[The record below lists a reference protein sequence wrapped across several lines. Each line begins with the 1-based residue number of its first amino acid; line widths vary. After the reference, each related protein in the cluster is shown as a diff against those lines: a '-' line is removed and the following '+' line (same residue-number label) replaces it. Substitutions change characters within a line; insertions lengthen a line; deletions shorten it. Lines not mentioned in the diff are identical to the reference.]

1 MDILLN
7 YLHSGFTQIFSFVVL
22 LGVLVFV
29 HELGHFLVA
38 LWCGVRVEVF
48 SLGFGKKIFQFQKN
62 DTNYCISLIPLGGYV
77 KMYGEQPG
85 DEIPEDQKKYSFTHK
100 KVSQRLAVVIAGPLM
115 NLFFAFL
122 VFMLV
127 AFSGETFKAPF
138 VGEVSPGSL
147 AESLGFSSGDRIVSV
162 NEAPITTWDQFQ
174 DQLDKNLDQNI
185 SVKIEKESDKKEHII
200 QTQVL
205 PKNNPNVVST
215 KKFIG
220 EITGL
225 SMLSYAPAV
234 AVSTTSP
241 LYKLGLRS
249 GDRIESINSIK
260 IPNFR
265 DLEVTLRSILISK
278 KDDELSQKIVFSV
291 IRNEIDPKKTTHHD
305 FVLDSS
311 GLAPESNKMILTSLG
326 LESTQ
331 LYIDK
336 IMPDSPA
343 EKAGLR
349 KGDKIV
355 SINKKPVK
363 IWDDIQNSIKSFSNT
378 EKTLS
383 LEFLR
388 NNEPLSISLS
398 PEMTTH
404 MTLHGT
410 EEKRFTIGISP
421 LIIYSQPEVVVVSEK
436 TFGGIVHRAFDK
448 TWDISVMTLLSFVR
462 LIQNQIS
469 PKNIGG
475 IFTIAQ
481 AANETFKMGLS
492 AFLQMMGLISINLF
506 ILNLLPIPVLDG
518 GHIVFY
524 CIEAI
529 KGSPLSLS
537 KVEIAHKVG
546 MILLFS
552 LMIFALFND
561 FKRMLGFM

>member
-127 AFSGETFKAPF
+127 AFSGETYKAPF
-138 VGEVSPGSL
+138 VGEVSPGSR

-265 DLEVTLRSILISK
+265 DLEVTLRSILMSK
-278 KDDELSQKIVFSV
+278 KDDEPTQKIVFSV

-311 GLAPESNKMILTSLG
+311 GLTPESNKMILSSLG

-363 IWDDIQNSIKSFSNT
+363 IWDDILNSIKSFSNT

-383 LEFLR
+383 LAFLR
-388 NNEPLSISLS
+388 NNEPLSVSLT

-436 TFGGIVHRAFDK
+436 TFGGIIHRAFDK

>member
-1 MDILLN
+1 MDILLS

-85 DEIPEDQKKYSFTHK
+85 EEVPEDQKKYSFTHK

-147 AESLGFSSGDRIVSV
+147 ADSLGFSSGDRIVSV
-162 NEAPITTWDQFQ
+162 NETPISTWDQFQ

-185 SVKIEKESDKKEHII
+185 SIKIEKESDRKEQII

-205 PKNNPNVVST
+205 AKNNPNVVST

-234 AVSTTSP
+234 AVSNSSP
-241 LYKLGLRS
+241 LYKLGMRS
-249 GDRIESINSIK
+249 GDRIESINGIK

-265 DLEVTLRSILISK
+265 DLEVTLRSILLPKNDIDPSK
-278 KDDELSQKIVFSV
+278 KIVFSV

-305 FVLDSS
+305 FILDRTELSVKPNMMDLS
-311 GLAPESNKMILTSLG
+311 SLG
-326 LESTQ
+326 LDSTQ

-336 IMPDSPA
+336 IMPNSPA

-349 KGDKIV
+349 KGDKFLT
-355 SINKKPVK
+355 INKKPVK
-363 IWDDIQNSIKSFSNT
+363 VWDEILNSIKSFSET

-383 LEFLR
+383 LEILR
-388 NNEPLSISLS
+388 NSEKLSISLT

-421 LIIYSQPEVVVVSEK
+421 LIVYSQPEVVVVSEK
-436 TFGGIVHRAFDK
+436 TFNGILHRAFEK

-529 KGSPLSLS
+529 KGTPLSLS